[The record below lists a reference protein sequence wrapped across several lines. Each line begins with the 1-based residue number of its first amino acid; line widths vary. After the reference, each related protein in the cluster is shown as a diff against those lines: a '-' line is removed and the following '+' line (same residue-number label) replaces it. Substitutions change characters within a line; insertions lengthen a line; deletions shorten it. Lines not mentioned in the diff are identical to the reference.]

1 MDNLEKLKVFREMAE
16 TKKAASGS
24 AKERLEM
31 LFDDGTFIETDS
43 FLKNR
48 NELTGE
54 TNYADGVIAGYGTV
68 MGKLVY
74 AYAQDYKVLN
84 GSLSE
89 MNCKKIAK
97 VYDLALKTGAPIVS
111 VIDCGGIRLEDGLD
125 ALCSYNDV
133 ISKSG

>member
-1 MDNLEKLKVFREMAE
+1 MDNLEKLKIFREKSSQKE
-16 TKKAASGS
+16 SGGK

-48 NELTGE
+48 NELTGK

-74 AYAQDYKVLN
+74 A
-84 GSLSE
+84 
-89 MNCKKIAK
+89 
-97 VYDLALKTGAPIVS
+97 
-111 VIDCGGIRLEDGLD
+111 
-125 ALCSYNDV
+125 
-133 ISKSG
+133 